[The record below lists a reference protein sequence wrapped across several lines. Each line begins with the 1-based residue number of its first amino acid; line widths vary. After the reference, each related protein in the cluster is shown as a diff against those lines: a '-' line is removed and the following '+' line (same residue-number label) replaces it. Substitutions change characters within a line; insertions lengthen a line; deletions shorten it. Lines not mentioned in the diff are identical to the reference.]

1 MSTLGINIFTEV
13 IPALVIVFGAPV
25 AIWWYMRRS
34 RKGSVGRLQITDKAV
49 LGKSV
54 WVAVVEV
61 DDKRFLVGAGE
72 SGVGLISELE
82 ALPMAVHERAD
93 QPADRMAGE
102 PVVQENATST
112 TNGITEQPRMGLV
125 RRLQLM
131 TVRSPAQ
138 NPWRSFGGSGS

>member
-1 MSTLGINIFTEV
+1 MSTLGINLFTEV
-13 IPALVIVFGAPV
+13 VPALVIVFGAPV

-34 RKGSVGRLQITDKAV
+34 RKGAVGRLQISDKAV
-49 LGKSV
+49 LGKNV

-82 ALPMAVHERAD
+82 ALPETVAE
-93 QPADRMAGE
+93 PAEE
-102 PVVQENATST
+102 PATEP

-131 TVRSPAQ
+131 TVRSSAQ
-138 NPWRSFGGSGS
+138 QPWRSFGGSGR